1 MLYVLHCEDYA
12 MIVSSHSL
20 TTIKR
25 PSETGAIAEHPS
37 AENFKYTTDSPLLS
51 YSQRKFYEENG
62 YLVIQRLVEDHLIEE
77 FR

>member
-1 MLYVLHCEDYA
+1 
-12 MIVSSHSL
+12 MIVNSYSL
-20 TTIKR
+20 TTNKR
-25 PSETGAIAEHPS
+25 LFETGAIAEHLS

-62 YLVIQRLVEDHLIEE
+62 YLVIQRLVEDELIEE